1 MQSTDPAKVTC
12 HCPTGHKVR
21 GDIAMTGERVVC
33 PACKTPFTFGVVNT
47 DKATVSDTGVMRIL
61 GDFDAPETI
70 DSDVPKATV
79 PCGRCGVAIE
89 QTATVC
95 KHCNTYASAMP
106 SFMRSMLNSK
116 RVS

>member
-1 MQSTDPAKVTC
+1 MHSTDPAKVTC

-33 PACKTPFTFGVVNT
+33 PACKAQFTFGVVNT
-47 DKATVSDTGVMRIL
+47 DKATVRDTGVMRIL
-61 GDFDAPETI
+61 GDFDAPEEI
-70 DSDVPKATV
+70 HSDAPKATA